1 MKYSLKLFWEKL
13 FSCVFIHQSSPYP
26 YPQIHAVK
34 DFEPNKEDVFSVKT
48 FDQLNLE
55 PR

>member
-1 MKYSLKLFWEKL
+1 MGKV
-13 FSCVFIHQSSPYP
+13 VFLHIYIPKIHS
-26 YPQIHAVK
+26 VK
-34 DFEPNKEDVFSVKT
+34 NFEPNKEDVFSVKT